1 MARYRNRSVFGDR
14 QSSGVGK
21 RAFQLLIGIIILAVI
36 GLVVYLGL
44 GDYRPE
50 PQRIERVIEVET
62 TPQ

>member
-1 MARYRNRSVFGDR
+1 LARYRNRSVFGDR

-21 RAFQLLIGIIILAVI
+21 RAFQLLIAIIILAVI

-50 PQRIERVIEVET
+50 PERIERVIGVET

>member
-21 RAFQLLIGIIILAVI
+21 RAFQLLIGIVVLAVI
-36 GLVVYLGL
+36 GLVAYLGL

-50 PQRIERVIEVET
+50 PQRIERVIEVDT